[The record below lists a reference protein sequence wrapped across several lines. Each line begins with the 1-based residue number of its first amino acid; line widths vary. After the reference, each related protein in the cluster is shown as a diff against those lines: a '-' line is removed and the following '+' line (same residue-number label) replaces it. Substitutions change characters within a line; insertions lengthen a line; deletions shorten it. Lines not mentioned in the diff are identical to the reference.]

1 MDDREKQFVDELLDA
16 SLRRYASATPRPGLE
31 SRVLAGV
38 RARQQA
44 ARRHTAWGWA
54 MGMAAVAAL
63 VTLLVIHWPRPRP
76 APLPVIAN
84 APANI
89 SAPSVAR
96 VTPPVPPPMPHRS
109 PRQAL
114 PSGVDTRPQQFP
126 TPRPLSEQEKLLL
139 IYAQSLKGSSAAS
152 MQVADEDPEHDLE
165 IPPLSIAEI
174 KIDPLA
180 PPEEIGD
187 EK

>member
-1 MDDREKQFVDELLDA
+1 MDDRGNQFVDELLDA
-16 SLRRYASATPRPGLE
+16 SLRRYASAEPRPGLE
-31 SRVLAGV
+31 GRVLAGV
-38 RARQQA
+38 RVRQQA
-44 ARRHTAWGWA
+44 ERRRAAWWWA
-54 MGMAAVAAL
+54 AGMAGVAAM
-63 VTLLVIHWPRPRP
+63 VTLLAVTLTHRHP
-76 APLPVIAN
+76 APMPTMAK
-84 APANI
+84 APAGPSAPI
-89 SAPSVAR
+89 VAKAAPSVP
-96 VTPPVPPPMPHRS
+96 PPVPRRPVRPAAP
-109 PRQAL
+109 A
-114 PSGVDTRPQQFP
+114 GVDSRPQQFP

-165 IPPLSIAEI
+165 IPPLSIAAI